1 MRGRR
6 KDLWTNS
13 FLVHSKTTRIMAK
26 KVLFLAMLCILSHTL
41 FAMDWLRS
49 PLVEPCQA
57 PAPDSFRVTEIIAG
71 DVQLAWSPAWLGA
84 IHTLKIMQ
92 ADSNGAWGAIQLYS
106 NVPDSTF
113 TLFGLEAGVYRA
125 LLSTNC
131 DWNQPSQVEKDLRF
145 KIIDLVVGGRVPIS
159 PSIVEGCTP
168 IQMADHKWVG
178 FRVRDLATGVSN
190 IFEFTYED
198 GVKPTIKRV
207 GNDLL
212 VATDYNDNYPQGGLS
227 YNSFNP
233 VRMADRRIESGDN
246 EIGYVR
252 VSGSIND
259 NVIEICIEPN
269 APPSPWKPQYQLT
282 TLTSAMPTAP
292 TGGGGIT
299 PQGMKGVKSSD
310 SWLVQNPICG
320 TLTLFPPTKN
330 DGFEASVTLLNIQGD
345 LLWNHHLFATSSEL
359 VFPTHYLPSG
369 NYILHIKTAEA
380 IQTFKIQKI

>member
-1 MRGRR
+1 
-6 KDLWTNS
+6 
-13 FLVHSKTTRIMAK
+13 MAK

-41 FAMDWLRS
+41 FATDWLKS

-71 DVQLAWSPAWLGA
+71 DVHFAWSPAWLGA
-84 IHTLKIMQ
+84 THALKVMQ
-92 ADSNGAWGAIQLYS
+92 ADSTGSWNTVLTYID
-106 NVPDSTF
+106 VPDSTF
-113 TLFGLEAGVYRA
+113 TVAGLEAGFYRA
-125 LLSTNC
+125 SISTNC
-131 DWNQPSQVEKDLRF
+131 SWGQPSQLEKEIRF

-168 IQMADHKWVG
+168 IIMADHKWVG
-178 FRVRDLATGVSN
+178 FRVRDTETGVSN

-227 YNSFNP
+227 YSSFNP

-252 VSGSIND
+252 VLGSIVD
-259 NVIEICIEPN
+259 NVIEICIETN

-292 TGGGGIT
+292 PGGGGVS
-299 PQGMKGVKSSD
+299 PQG
-310 SWLVQNPICG
+310 IR
-320 TLTLFPPTKN
+320 
-330 DGFEASVTLLNIQGD
+330 
-345 LLWNHHLFATSSEL
+345 
-359 VFPTHYLPSG
+359 
-369 NYILHIKTAEA
+369 
-380 IQTFKIQKI
+380 